1 MPASRPGFA
10 TRAHLGPRS
19 TVENLNRRTR
29 RWLPRDTDPA
39 TISNAELKAICGRLN
54 ATPRRC
60 LGWRTPAEVFRDGV
74 LNHHA

>member
-1 MPASRPGFA
+1 M
-10 TRAHLGPRS
+10 
-19 TVENLNRRTR
+19 
-29 RWLPRDTDPA
+29 
-39 TISNAELKAICGRLN
+39 KAICGRLN